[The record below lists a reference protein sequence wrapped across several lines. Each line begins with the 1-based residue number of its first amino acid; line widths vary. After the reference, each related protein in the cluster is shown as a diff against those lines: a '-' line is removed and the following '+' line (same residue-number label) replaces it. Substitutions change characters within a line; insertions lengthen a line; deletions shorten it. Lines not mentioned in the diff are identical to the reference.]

1 MILFYSSSELEQEAL
16 SSVLDNFKI
25 VPIGPLITSRTDSG
39 VDDEYIQWLNTKSD
53 SSVLYISFGTLDV
66 LSKKQLVELSKA
78 IIESRRPFLWVIAE
92 KSVKC
97 KQGEKEKE
105 EEGIKSF
112 REELDEIGMVVSWC
126 SQFSILKHRSIGCFV
141 THCGWNSSLES
152 LVAGVPVV
160 AFPQWDDQMTNAKLL
175 TECWKTGVRVMEKK
189 EGEEVVVESGE
200 IRRCIEEVMEKKAE
214 EFRRN
219 AARWRDIAAETV
231 GEGGSLFNHLK
242 AFVDEHM

>member
-1 MILFYSSSELEQEAL
+1 M
-16 SSVLDNFKI
+16 
-25 VPIGPLITSRTDSG
+25 
-39 VDDEYIQWLNTKSD
+39 
-53 SSVLYISFGTLDV
+53 
-66 LSKKQLVELSKA
+66 
-78 IIESRRPFLWVIAE
+78 
-92 KSVKC
+92 
-97 KQGEKEKE
+97 
-105 EEGIKSF
+105 
-112 REELDEIGMVVSWC
+112 
-126 SQFSILKHRSIGCFV
+126 
-141 THCGWNSSLES
+141 THCGWNSTLES

>member
-1 MILFYSSSELEQEAL
+1 MFT
-16 SSVLDNFKI
+16 F
-25 VPIGPLITSRTDSG
+25 
-39 VDDEYIQWLNTKSD
+39 
-53 SSVLYISFGTLDV
+53 VLY
-66 LSKKQLVELSKA
+66 
-78 IIESRRPFLWVIAE
+78 IAE

-112 REELDEIGMVVSWC
+112 REELDEIGMV
-126 SQFSILKHRSIGCFV
+126 
-141 THCGWNSSLES
+141 S

-160 AFPQWDDQMTNAKLL
+160 AFPQWDDQMTNAQLL

-219 AARWRDIAAETV
+219 AARWKDIAAETV